1 MLHEAPYKFSFIL
14 WSLQIKTNLSKVL
27 SEREFFLGVIVI
39 HGNEKSRSTGA
50 EDGNV
55 VL

>member
-1 MLHEAPYKFSFIL
+1 MLHEAPHKFSFISWL
-14 WSLQIKTNLSKVL
+14 LRIKTNLLKVL
-27 SEREFFLGVIVI
+27 SESEFLLGVIVI
-39 HGNEKSRSTGA
+39 PENEKSPSTGA